1 MNIEFKKILD
11 NAVKTGKIDVN
22 QRIEIETEYCY
33 IQVYN
38 PTALPGYVKKIVA
51 KLS

>member
-1 MNIEFKKILD
+1 MNVEFKKVLD
-11 NAVKTGKIDVN
+11 TAVKTGKITVS

-38 PTALPGYVKKIVA
+38 PVNLPGYVRKIIA